1 MAGPRQTPQAIPPLT
16 RGLRPRGPEMHA
28 GYGMPE
34 PPRTASSPQAE
45 GWARAPRRPEVQP
58 DPRAD
63 WARGGAAG
71 YGAGDSDPFAS
82 HAGYSGAPYS
92 ADPEYDD
99 AYYGAAMAQSAYPA
113 ATPPRRPQQAYQ
125 QAAPQYQRPQ
135 PEPIA
140 EDVWWPEDG
149 PAARAAPPAQ
159 GGSMAMDAMRIA
171 GGLSSLALIVGLSI
185 WGYSTVMRDVAGVP
199 VIQALGGPM
208 REEPEDP
215 EGTRAA
221 NQGLTINAVQAEGRT
236 GAVPDVIA
244 LAPAPVDLEADARA
258 AASLAPQSNS
268 STAGITAP
276 APLGAAPAT
285 GPGTPVTTD
294 YSALADELT
303 REATPLGEEIT
314 GAEDTVAVIPAGVPG
329 VSSSPR
335 PPQRPV
341 TLRVSPASADVR
353 LASTG
358 TVASAAPPAA
368 GSTFVDGA
376 DLPVGT
382 RLAQFGAYETVEQAV
397 AQWTVLQER
406 FGAYFEGK
414 TPVIEEATAG
424 GRLFQRLRVMGFNS
438 VSETRQ
444 FCAVFTAQSV
454 DCIPATAK

>member
-16 RGLRPRGPEMHA
+16 RGLRPRGPEMQA
-28 GYGMPE
+28 GYGAPE
-34 PPRTASSPQAE
+34 PPRAAGYPQAE
-45 GWARAPRRPEVQP
+45 PWARAPRRPEVQP
-58 DPRAD
+58 DHRAD
-63 WARGGAAG
+63 WARGGPTGYAAG
-71 YGAGDSDPFAS
+71 ESDPFAS
-82 HAGYSGAPYS
+82 HAGYDETPYR
-92 ADPEYDD
+92 ADAEYEG
-99 AYYGAAMAQSAYPA
+99 AYYRAAFAQPGYQA
-113 ATPPRRPQQAYQ
+113 ATPPHRPYQ
-125 QAAPQYQRPQ
+125 QSAPQYQRPQ

-221 NQGLTINAVQAEGRT
+221 NQGLTINSVQAEGRT

-244 LAPAPVDLEADARA
+244 LAPPPVDLEADARA
-258 AASLAPQSNS
+258 AATQSPQSKTA
-268 STAGITAP
+268 TAGITAP

-285 GPGTPVTTD
+285 GPGVTVTTD
-294 YSALADELT
+294 YTALADELT

-314 GAEDTVAVIPAGVPG
+314 GAEDTAAVIPPGVPG

-341 TLRVSPASADVR
+341 TLRVSPAPADVR

-358 TVASAAPPAA
+358 TVANAASPTTR
-368 GSTFVDGA
+368 STFVDGA

-424 GRLFQRLRVMGFNS
+424 GRQFQRLRVMGFNS

>member
-16 RGLRPRGPEMHA
+16 RGLRPRGPEMQA
-28 GYGMPE
+28 GYGAPE
-34 PPRTASSPQAE
+34 PPRAAGYSQAE
-45 GWARAPRRPEVQP
+45 TWARAPRRPESPP
-58 DPRAD
+58 DHRAD
-63 WARGGAAG
+63 WARGGPTG
-71 YGAGDSDPFAS
+71 YAAGDSDPFAS
-82 HAGYSGAPYS
+82 HAGYDETPYR
-92 ADPEYDD
+92 ADAEYEG
-99 AYYGAAMAQSAYPA
+99 AYYGAGFTQPGYQA
-113 ATPPRRPQQAYQ
+113 ATPPHRPYQ
-125 QAAPQYQRPQ
+125 QSAPQYQRPQ

-221 NQGLTINAVQAEGRT
+221 NQGLTINSVQAEGRT

-244 LAPAPVDLEADARA
+244 LAPPPVDLEADARA
-258 AASLAPQSNS
+258 AASLSPQSNS

-285 GPGTPVTTD
+285 GPGTD
-294 YSALADELT
+294 FAALVDQIS
-303 REATPLGEEIT
+303 RDATPLGTEIT
-314 GAEDTVAVIPAGVPG
+314 GAEDTAAVIPRAIPG
-329 VSSSPR
+329 VSTSPR

-341 TLRVSPASADVR
+341 TLRISPAPAEVR
-353 LASTG
+353 LAAAEAT
-358 TVASAAPPAA
+358 APAAPAA
-368 GSTFVDGA
+368 PTAGFVDGTT
-376 DLPVGT
+376 LPTGT
-382 RLAQFGAYETVEQAV
+382 RLAQFGAYDSVEQAV
-397 AQWTVLQER
+397 AQWAVLQDR
-406 FGAYFEGK
+406 FGVYLEGK

-454 DCIPATAK
+454 DCIPAAAK